1 MTPPRVISQEIEQN
15 ILKELAI
22 EKKIIQNKQV
32 PLTSYNYSYLRDRL
46 RWELRVFTYGKRV
59 GVAAL
64 WVKLKCN
71 DGNRVA

>member
-46 RWELRVFTYGKRV
+46 RRELRVFTYGKRV